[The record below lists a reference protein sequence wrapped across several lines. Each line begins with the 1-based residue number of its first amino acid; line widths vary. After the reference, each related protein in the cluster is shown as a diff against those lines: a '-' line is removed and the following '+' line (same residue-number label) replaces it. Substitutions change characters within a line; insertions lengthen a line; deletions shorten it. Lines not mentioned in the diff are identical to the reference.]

1 VKPVKGKNWEKKRGN
16 NSKKT
21 TPPQAK
27 NIGKN
32 HQDLTG
38 DNFHEVRH
46 HDDHTQKHTAPHWCK
61 GAARALKT
69 EIVKKC
75 QCHLHMGPETD
86 KNPKGRRKIS
96 QRQQD
101 RAILVE

>member
-21 TPPQAK
+21 TPGARNEPPQAK

-32 HQDLTG
+32 HKNLTG

-46 HDDHTQKHTAPHWCK
+46 HDDYTQKRTTPHWCK

-69 EIVKKC
+69 EIVKKY
-75 QCHLHMGPETD
+75 QCHF
-86 KNPKGRRKIS
+86 R
-96 QRQQD
+96 
-101 RAILVE
+101 